1 MINPKPEI
9 LTALEGN
16 TALTGLLGGKRI
28 YFMKAPHAD
37 EFPRITFFEIDNI
50 GALYADD
57 QELGST
63 IYVQLDIWSK
73 GSTSTIAEEVD
84 ETMKTLGYGRSAAA
98 DLFEQDTLIFHKA
111 MRYKT
116 LKEG

>member
-9 LTALEGN
+9 LAALEAN
-16 TALTGLLGGKRI
+16 TTLVGLMGGPQI
-28 YFMKAPHAD
+28 YAIKAPKAD

-57 QELGST
+57 HEQGST
-63 IYVQLDIWSK
+63 VYIQIDVWSK
-73 GSTSTIAEEVD
+73 GSTSAIAEEVD
-84 ETMKTLGYGRSAAA
+84 KTMRGLGYGRSSAA
-98 DLFEQDTLIFHKA
+98 DLYEQDTQVYHKA

-116 LKEG
+116 MREG